1 MTDLKETLS
10 RYRLPLRR
18 DRLKQAQNYAAPAI
32 RYASKNPLLLIGAG
46 VLALAGIVAFTNRRK
61 IAASAGPLIDSARV
75 RGQALMDEAAAKS
88 HALMGEARAKGQE
101 LLESAQAKG
110 EAVAG
115 KVASVR
121 RGAAGRTPPTDVH

>member
-10 RYRLPLRR
+10 RYRLPLHR
-18 DRLKQAQNYAAPAI
+18 DHLKQAQAYAAPAM

-46 VLALAGIVAFTNRRK
+46 LLALAGIVAFSNRKK
-61 IAASAGPLIDSARV
+61 IAATAGPLIEDARV
-75 RGQALMDEAAAKS
+75 RGQALMEEAAAKS

-101 LLESAQAKG
+101 LLESAHAKSD
-110 EAVAG
+110 AVAE

-121 RGAAGRTPPTDVH
+121 RGAAGRSRPTDVH

>member
-10 RYRLPLRR
+10 RYRLPIRR
-18 DRLKQAQNYAAPAI
+18 DHLKQAQQYAAPAM

-46 VLALAGIVAFTNRRK
+46 ILALAGLVAFTNRKK
-61 IAASAGPLIDSARV
+61 IAATAGPLIEDARI
-75 RGQALMDEAAAKS
+75 RGQALMEEAAAKS

-101 LLESAQAKG
+101 LLEGAHAKT
-110 EAVAG
+110 EAVAE

-121 RGAAGRTPPTDVH
+121 RGGSTRTTPTDVH